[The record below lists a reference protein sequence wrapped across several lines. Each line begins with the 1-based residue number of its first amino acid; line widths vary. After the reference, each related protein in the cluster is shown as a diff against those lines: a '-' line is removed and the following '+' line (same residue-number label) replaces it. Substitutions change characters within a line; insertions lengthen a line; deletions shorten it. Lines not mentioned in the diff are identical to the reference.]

1 MRKPII
7 AALCATVM
15 WAQNPNTAVYP
26 NAVATDTDLLVGEN
40 LVQSPLT
47 ANITATSTTLPV
59 ANAAIFRVPTAVTID
74 SEIIKIC
81 AKDTAA
87 NTLTVCSGGRG
98 FDRTTAASHTS
109 GTMVRATIAAHYHNQ
124 VAAEIKAI
132 ENTLG
137 PNLGNVRTT
146 INAVGGASNLDTVGR
161 VPFTSASG
169 IVNKSTL
176 HFSSSNQR
184 LGIGVTAP
192 HERLDVLGRLKLRD
206 DDTFTAGIFF
216 NDTNGSGDVFVG
228 KTTTAANGPF
238 GVWHSGAWRLRIRS
252 DGNVGINIGD
262 PIAKLHVSGSVKFDT
277 DFTGQGAGFGGV
289 TQTFTWPSPRGTN
302 LYYGYRFDIQDS
314 LLDGSAA
321 IAVYNTGTADGI
333 FIEARG
339 HSTGSTSPTGLAIA
353 MNKIGTNQNNP
364 NYSGYGI
371 QVWDYTSA
379 ANPGSPLLV
388 RNTVGGTRRLAQ
400 FQNIGNGPA
409 IIELF
414 SGNTADQES
423 ILRFQDRAGATRWDF
438 GKSASNNLIF
448 RTGGGTTVAEI
459 RSDRLQAP
467 VIDSGGTVVHVK
479 AYGAVGDG
487 IADDT
492 TAWQNALNAVAGTGR
507 TLVCG
512 PGTYKT
518 TASLSVSAGNFTIQG
533 PCTIKPTFSGTSQ
546 FSAISFTGSEVVS
559 TTVTSDVNTNRANSA
574 TDTISVAS
582 TSGFAVDDY
591 VYLLG
596 SQTTGS
602 ATSYFS
608 QVVRV
613 KSVGGSSLTFY
624 TPVVIPI
631 RTSDTSSVTK
641 VNLLSNITLRDLTFD
656 GENVTAPNADGVA
669 IRASYY
675 RDSVF
680 ENLTFLNWKHG
691 GGSNSSAAIVTW
703 VGLNNRHRNISIRD
717 SGSGN
722 TSDYN
727 ITNETALMTTN
738 LSSIE
743 ATGAGP
749 RWMRCTHCI
758 VDGVTVLSA
767 GQKIATGR
775 GLRAHG
781 TVWSHF
787 SNLYVARSKR
797 TGLSILGGTYRTV
810 FSNIN
815 TVQNENEGV
824 WFPQQD
830 DCIYNTLL
838 GINSIGNATA
848 DLTFGTGNRLNA
860 ALVLQIG
867 TITSN
872 ETNFVAQMRDGGWQA
887 INFGTKPTCSASVR
901 GMTWFTRG
909 GTGAK
914 DAYEV
919 CAKDSSDVYAWRTI
933 Y

>member
-1 MRKPII
+1 MRKLAI
-7 AALCATVM
+7 AALCTTAL

-26 NAVATDTDLLVGEN
+26 GAVATDTDLLAGEN

-47 ANITATSTTLPV
+47 ADITAASTTLPV
-59 ANAAIFRVPTAVTID
+59 ANAGIFRVPTAVIID
-74 SEIIKIC
+74 SEIIKVC
-81 AKDTAA
+81 SKDTVA

-98 FDRTTAASHTS
+98 FDRTTAGGHAS

-137 PNLGNVRTT
+137 ANLSNVRTT
-146 INAVGGASNLDTVGR
+146 IDAVGGASNLDTVGR
-161 VPFTSASG
+161 VPFTSATG

-176 HFSSSNQR
+176 HFDSTNQR
-184 LGIGVTAP
+184 FGLGVTAP
-192 HERLDVLGRLKLRD
+192 HEKLDVLGRLKFRSD
-206 DDTFTAGIFF
+206 GSATAGFWL
-216 NDTNGSGDVFVG
+216 NDVNGNGDLFVG
-228 KTTTAANGPF
+228 QTSTTASAPF
-238 GVWHSGAWRLRIRS
+238 GVWHTGAWRFRIRS
-252 DGNVGINIGD
+252 DGNVGINVAD
-262 PIAKLHVSGSVKFDT
+262 PIAKFHVSGPIKFET
-277 DFTGQGAGFGGV
+277 NFSGQGAGFGGV
-289 TQTFTWPSPRGTN
+289 THTFTWPSPRGTN
-302 LYYGYRFDIQDS
+302 LYHGYRFDIQDD
-314 LLDGSAA
+314 LLDGSSA

-339 HSTGSTSPTGLAIA
+339 HSTGSTSPTGLAVS
-353 MNKIGTNQNNP
+353 MNKIGTSENNP

-371 QVWDYTSA
+371 QIWDYTSA

-400 FQNIGNGPA
+400 FQNTGNGPT

-423 ILRFQDRAGATRWDF
+423 IFRFQDRTGATQWDF
-438 GKSASNNLIF
+438 GKNASNNLIF
-448 RTGGGTTVAEI
+448 RTGGGATVAEI
-459 RSDRLQAP
+459 RSDRLTAP
-467 VIDSGGTVVHVK
+467 LIDSGGTVVHVK
-479 AYGAVGDG
+479 SYGAVGDG
-487 IADDT
+487 VTDDT
-492 TAWQNALNAVAGTGR
+492 TAWQNALNAVAGTGK

-546 FSAISFTGSEVVS
+546 FSAITWSGSTGAT
-559 TTVTSDVNTNRANSA
+559 TTVTANVNTDRANSA

-582 TSGFAVDDY
+582 TTGFAADDY

-596 SQTTGS
+596 SQTTG
-602 ATSYFS
+602 TVTNYFA

-613 KSVGGSSLTFY
+613 KSVGASSLTFY

-631 RTSDTSSVTK
+631 RTTDASSVTK
-641 VNLLSNITLRDLTFD
+641 VTLLSNITLRDLTFD
-656 GENVTAPNADGVA
+656 GANVTAPNTDGVA

-675 RDSVF
+675 KDSVF

-691 GGSNSSAAIVTW
+691 GASNTSAAIVTW

-722 TSDYN
+722 MSDYHVW
-727 ITNETALMTTN
+727 NETALMTTN

-743 ATGAGP
+743 ATGFGP
-749 RWMRCTHCI
+749 QWTRCTHCI

-767 GQKIATGR
+767 GQKVTGGR
-775 GLRAHG
+775 GLKTGGVA
-781 TVWSHF
+781 WSRF
-787 SNLYVARSKR
+787 SNLYVARSKY
-797 TGLSILGGTYRTV
+797 TGISITGGTYRTV
-810 FSNIN
+810 FSNISA
-815 TVQNENEGV
+815 VQNENEGI
-824 WFPQQD
+824 WFSQED
-830 DCIYNTLL
+830 NIYNTLL
-838 GINSIGNATA
+838 GVNSIGNVTA
-848 DLTFGTGNRLNA
+848 DLIFYSSDKLNA
-860 ALVLQIG
+860 ALILQAG

-872 ETNFVAQMRDGGWQA
+872 DTNFVAQMRDGGWQA

-901 GMTWFTRG
+901 GMTWFTQ
-909 GTGAK
+909 GASGVK

-919 CAKDSSDVYAWRTI
+919 CAKDATNAYAWRTI

>member
-7 AALCATVM
+7 AALCAAVL

-26 NAVATDTDLLVGEN
+26 NAVATDTDLLTGEN

-47 ANITATSTTLPV
+47 DDITADATTIPV
-59 ANAAIFRVPTAVTID
+59 LNASIFRVPAAVTID
-74 SEIIKIC
+74 TEIIKIC
-81 AKDTAA
+81 DKNTAA
-87 NTLTVCSGGRG
+87 NTLIVCSGGRG
-98 FDRTTAASHTS
+98 FDRTTAVGHAS

-124 VAAEIKAI
+124 LAAEIKAI
-132 ENTLG
+132 ESTLG
-137 PNLGNVRTT
+137 PNLSNVRTT
-146 INAVGGASNLDTVGR
+146 INAVGGADNLDIVGR

-206 DDTFTAGIFF
+206 DGTFTAGVFF

-228 KTTTAANGPF
+228 KTNTAANGPL

-252 DGNVGINIGD
+252 DGNVGINVGD
-262 PIAKLHVSGSVKFDT
+262 PLARLHVSGSVRFDT
-277 DFTGQGAGFGGV
+277 NFSGQGTGFGGV

-353 MNKIGTNQNNP
+353 MNKIGTDQNNP

-400 FQNIGNGPA
+400 FQNIGDGPA
-409 IIELF
+409 IIELL
-414 SGNTADQES
+414 SGNTANQES
-423 ILRFQDRAGATRWDF
+423 IFRFQDRVGGTQWDF
-438 GKSASNNLIF
+438 GKSVSNNLIF

-479 AYGAVGDG
+479 AFGAVGDG
-487 IADDT
+487 VTNDT
-492 TAWQNALNAVAGTGR
+492 TAWQNAINAVAGTGK
-507 TLVCG
+507 TLACG
-512 PGTYKT
+512 PGTYRT
-518 TASLSVSAGNFTIQG
+518 TATLSINAGNLTIQG
-533 PCTIKPTFSGTSQ
+533 PCTIKPSFSGTSQ
-546 FSAISFTGSEVVS
+546 FSAISFSGSTVVS
-559 TTVTSDVNTNRANSA
+559 TTVTANVNTDRANSA

-602 ATSYFS
+602 VTNYFA

-613 KSVGGSSLTFY
+613 KSVGESSLTFY

-631 RTSDTSSVTK
+631 RTTDSSSVTK

-691 GGSNSSAAIVTW
+691 GSSGTSAAIVTW

-717 SGSGN
+717 SGSGAM
-722 TSDYN
+722 SDYAVW
-727 ITNETALMTTN
+727 NETALMTTN

-743 ATGAGP
+743 ATGFGP
-749 RWMRCTHCI
+749 RWQRCTNCT

-767 GQKIATGR
+767 GQKVTNGR
-775 GLRAHG
+775 GLRIHSVA
-781 TVWSHF
+781 WSHF
-787 SNLYVARSKR
+787 SNLHVARSKL
-797 TGLSILGGTYRTV
+797 TGLSVSGGTYRTV
-810 FSNIN
+810 ISNI
-815 TVQNENEGV
+815 TAVQNENEGI
-824 WFPQQD
+824 WFPSED
-830 DCIYNTLL
+830 NIYNTLL
-838 GINSIGNATA
+838 GVNSIGNSTA
-848 DLTFGTGNRLNA
+848 DLAFYSSSKFNA
-860 ALVLQIG
+860 ALVLQAG

-872 ETNFVAQMRDGGWQA
+872 DTNFVAQMRDGGWQA
-887 INFGTKPTCSASVR
+887 INFGTKPTCAASVR

-909 GTGAK
+909 GAGAK

-919 CAKDSSDVYAWRTI
+919 CAKDASDAYAWRTI